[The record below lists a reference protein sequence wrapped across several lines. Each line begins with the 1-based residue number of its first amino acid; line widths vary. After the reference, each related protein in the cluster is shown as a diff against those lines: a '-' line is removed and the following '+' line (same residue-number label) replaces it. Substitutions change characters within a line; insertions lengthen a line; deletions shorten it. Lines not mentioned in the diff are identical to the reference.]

1 MDSKLKA
8 VFSPRLRPGGNKTVL
23 NTMFVYFTAGGC
35 HYLRKK
41 KKIKK
46 GFASDF
52 NDFPVFQ
59 HDFRTFIFGEVL
71 IFQDYFIPCQCAGSL
86 GEEESCQNF
95 WPCFGGTCKEFY
107 HPSLVFLVN
116 NQKVLSHSKSRSIN
130 CSCWPLPGQTWGM
143 FFISQGQSLNL
154 SSIGIFFFDVSLS

>member
-23 NTMFVYFTAGGC
+23 NTMFVYFTSGGC
-35 HYLRKK
+35 HYLREK

-71 IFQDYFIPCQCAGSL
+71 IFQDYFIPCRCAGPP

-95 WPCFGGTCKEFY
+95 RPCFGGTCKEFW
-107 HPSLVFLVN
+107 HLSLVFLVN
-116 NQKVLSHSKSRSIN
+116 KHSALNFCPILRAEVLIAAVGLCQAKPGECFLSLRASR
-130 CSCWPLPGQTWGM
+130 
-143 FFISQGQSLNL
+143 
-154 SSIGIFFFDVSLS
+154 